1 MIEQKEIQSMNIL
14 MTNILRDDSDLPLQ
28 IAKIFGSHNLI
39 QQEQIINQFEKE
51 LEKIRLTE
59 YFPKEDITLEGARFI
74 TWQIGEDKTLSPDI
88 SLIKH
93 SYDNNFLLNIII
105 SNFSDLDILDAS
117 TEVSFVLQ
125 ALSGVHR
132 RIEIPV
138 DLVELSDEEKL
149 QGLKHKLKD
158 LGNFYHWQIF
168 EENSMRGGIE
178 KIGLAPMLITVIS
191 MRAHTMHDEIQ
202 CIGECQRTFNK
213 ESQGSGINC
222 ECGGELII
230 APPYLKIKNASFVF
244 PERIDEIISVDESAP
259 SNFLNLIQK
268 AMFPREVSLSFNR
281 FPDLNFST
289 IVTIPSSSYFRS
301 LSTNDTIK
309 VTFEYKE
316 LDNDDI
322 LIFAFVTDT
331 RYNESKLIPATS
343 LPVIMRD
350 IQRNVRSE
358 FDWEAAIEKSQMGD
372 WKVSPYISY
381 ADFSKFASLK
391 SLIPGTQEG
400 ENSE

>member
-14 MTNILRDDSDLPLQ
+14 MTTILRDDGNLPLH
-28 IAKIFGSHNLI
+28 IAKVFGNHTLI
-39 QQEQIINQFEKE
+39 QEEPMKNQLEKG
-51 LEKIRLTE
+51 LEKIKIPE

-74 TWQIGEDKTLSPDI
+74 TWQIGKEKTQSPDI

-117 TEVSFVLQ
+117 AEVAFVLQ
-125 ALSGVHR
+125 AITGIHR

-138 DLVELSDEEKL
+138 ELVELSDEEQLK
-149 QGLKHKLKD
+149 GLKHKLKD

-178 KIGLAPMLITVIS
+178 KIGLAPMLITALL

-202 CIGECQRTFNK
+202 CIGECQRIFNK
-213 ESQGSGINC
+213 ETQGSEIKC
-222 ECGGELII
+222 DCGGELVI

-244 PERIDEIISVDESAP
+244 PEGIDEIISEEESAP
-259 SNFLNLIQK
+259 SNFLNLILK
-268 AMFPREVSLSFNR
+268 TMFPRKVSLLFNQ

-289 IVTIPSSSYFRS
+289 MVTLPSSSYYRS
-301 LSTNDTIK
+301 ISTNDTIK
-309 VTFEYKE
+309 ITFEYKE
-316 LDNDDI
+316 LENDDV

-331 RYNESKLIPATS
+331 RYYDNKLIPATS

-350 IQRNVRSE
+350 IQRNVRGE
-358 FDWEAAIEKSQMGD
+358 FDWEAAIERTQLGD
-372 WKVSPYISY
+372 WKVSPFISFNEISKY
-381 ADFSKFASLK
+381 ATLK
-391 SLIPGTQEG
+391 SLIPGNQEG
-400 ENSE
+400 ETIE